1 MTRWYSGG
9 KEGASTGEQT
19 MNDPKPI
26 PPRTLKRVESYL
38 TDAEIAQIDAARSP
52 RESRSQYIAN
62 ACRAEAVRR
71 GGGK

>member
-1 MTRWYSGG
+1 
-9 KEGASTGEQT
+9 

-26 PPRTLKRVESYL
+26 LPRTLRRVESYL
-38 TDAEIAQIDAARSP
+38 TDAEIAQIDAAREP

-71 GGGK
+71 GANRG

>member
-1 MTRWYSGG
+1 
-9 KEGASTGEQT
+9 

-38 TDAEIAQIDAARSP
+38 TDAEIAQIDAARGP
-52 RESRSQYIAN
+52 RESRSQFIAN